1 MSGRAGERKTGQR
14 VRVVEYDPR
23 WPSMYEE
30 ARAEIVGRCGQ
41 GVLAIEHV
49 GSTSVPG
56 LAAKPIIDI
65 MAGVATLDGGRALA
79 GPLSTLGYEYV
90 PKDEQPG
97 RLFFRRGERGAGTHH
112 LHVVE
117 LGGEEWRRHLL
128 FRDRL
133 RAHAETAR
141 EYARLKR
148 GLAAAHAEDR
158 GAYTE
163 AKTPFITSV
172 VEKAQREEVKG

>member
-1 MSGRAGERKTGQR
+1 MTSRPF
-14 VRVVEYDPR
+14 RVVEYDPR

-30 ARAEIVGRCGQ
+30 ARAEIVARCGRL
-41 GVLAIEHV
+41 VRAVEHV

-65 MAGVATLDGGRALA
+65 MAGVGSLDDAPSLVAPLA
-79 GPLSTLGYEYV
+79 AVGFEYV
-90 PKDEQPG
+90 PKDDQPN

-117 LGGEEWRRHLL
+117 FGGAEWRRHLL

-133 RAHAETAR
+133 RADDEKAR

-148 GLAAAHAEDR
+148 ELAAAHAEDR

-163 AKTPFITSV
+163 AKTPFIARV
-172 VEKAQREEVKG
+172 VEEAERRGKG